1 MKRMKK
7 CIIILGMFCLC
18 ALISACSGKNS
29 DANLPVLMIGSD
41 EYAPYNYLDD
51 NGEHAGID
59 VEIAKEACRRMGY
72 RPEFKMIKWDEKE
85 SYLRDRV
92 VDCLWGCFSMQG
104 RDDDYAWAGP
114 YMYSRQVVAVRAD
127 SGIYSLADLSG
138 KTVAVQSTSKP
149 EGILLGGTDSRI
161 KDIKNVYSF
170 VEMDDVFAALRK
182 GYVDACAGHETA
194 ILEYMKNSDGKY
206 RILDNSLMS
215 VGLGV
220 AFYKDYDNEPVAK
233 LNEVLQEMTD
243 DGTMADILEKYG
255 LDVKKNLRGG
265 NS

>member
-1 MKRMKK
+1 
-7 CIIILGMFCLC
+7 MFCLC

-29 DANLPVLMIGSD
+29 DANLPVLTIGSD

-182 GYVDACAGHETA
+182 GYVDACAGHEA
-194 ILEYMKNSDGKY
+194 AYRELIKNSGGEY
-206 RILDNSLMS
+206 RVLEEPLLQAD
-215 VGLGV
+215 LGV
-220 AFYKDYDNEPVAK
+220 AFYRESASPIKAELTK
-233 LNEVLQEMTD
+233 VLKEMGA
-243 DGTMADILEKYG
+243 DGTIEKIISPYG
-255 LDVKKNLRGG
+255 LG
-265 NS
+265 NSGLTGE